1 MASIVSTLK
10 KVTGSNIT
18 LPKGFS
24 AAGINCGIKYKKKD
38 LGIILSEKP
47 AAAAAVYTTNK
58 IKAAPLAVTK
68 ESIETE
74 GILQAVIV
82 NSGNANAFTGTQ
94 GTLDAYAMRSQVSEV
109 FGLSEHYVGVASTGI
124 IGETMPID
132 TILEGIGKLH
142 PQSRLENALEF
153 SQAILTTD
161 TNTKNACYSFQVG
174 EKEVVLAGTAKGSGM
189 IHPNMATMLSFM
201 TTDAN
206 ISSENLHYALR
217 KVTDLSFNCI
227 TVDGETSTN
236 DMVLVMANGCAG
248 NEELTP
254 QHPDWGTFLQAL
266 TLTSTDLA
274 KSIAR
279 DGEGAT
285 KLIEVTVD
293 GAASDEEARIAAKS
307 IVGSPLVKTAVFG
320 CDPNWGRIVA
330 VLGYANVE
338 IVPEQIDLSI
348 GDFPVLLSSGILPF
362 DEEGISS
369 YLSSSDISITVNL
382 HAGNGKGKAW
392 GCDLTYDYIQINSS
406 YTT

>member
-1 MASIVSTLK
+1 M
-10 KVTGSNIT
+10 
-18 LPKGFS
+18 
-24 AAGINCGIKYKKKD
+24 
-38 LGIILSEKP
+38 
-47 AAAAAVYTTNK
+47 
-58 IKAAPLAVTK
+58 
-68 ESIETE
+68 
-74 GILQAVIV
+74 
-82 NSGNANAFTGTQ
+82 
-94 GTLDAYAMRSQVSEV
+94 
-109 FGLSEHYVGVASTGI
+109 
-124 IGETMPID
+124 
-132 TILEGIGKLH
+132 
-142 PQSRLENALEF
+142 
-153 SQAILTTD
+153 
-161 TNTKNACYSFQVG
+161 
-174 EKEVVLAGTAKGSGM
+174 LAGTAKGSGM

-307 IVGSPLVKTAVFG
+307 IVGSPLVKTAIFG

-348 GDFPVLLSSGILPF
+348 GDFPVLLSSEILPF

-369 YLSSSDISITVNL
+369 YLSGSDISITVNL

-392 GCDLTYDYIQINSS
+392 GCDLTYDYVQINSS